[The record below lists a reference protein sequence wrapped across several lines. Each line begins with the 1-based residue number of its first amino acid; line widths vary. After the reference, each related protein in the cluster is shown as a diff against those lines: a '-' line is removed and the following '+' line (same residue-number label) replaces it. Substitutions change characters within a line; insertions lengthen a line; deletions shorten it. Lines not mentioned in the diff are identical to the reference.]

1 MSLRRLVDEHEGAE
15 RALVL
20 ANRSQPE
27 QLRAL
32 LAGMFAEQSVT
43 VDEAAVEGVP
53 EDTVLLLDG
62 EGEVLAQSPL
72 SAVSESL
79 LFTNSDAFVTGSTSL
94 EETNLPA
101 VITGL
106 EGVQFRL
113 RGYPQSHKEKLLLIA
128 VSRHIE
134 RTAWERG
141 AGTHRASF
149 QQLSRIVD
157 EQGTQR
163 VYRRL
168 GESGVDTH
176 VYGVDD
182 DGGAERAAELG
193 VTVHAGESADYRDSW
208 FVVHRP
214 PDAEQPEEPDP
225 LALLAIQGDDGVWDG
240 FFTSDPEQALAVDDY
255 VRREL

>member
-1 MSLRRLVDEHEGAE
+1 MSLRRLVDEYEGAE
-15 RALVL
+15 RGLVL

-27 QLRAL
+27 QLQSM
-32 LAGMFAEQSVT
+32 LAGMFAEQPVS
-43 VDEAAVEGVP
+43 VDEAAVEGIP
-53 EDTVLLLDG
+53 ENTVLLLDKTG
-62 EGEVLAQSPL
+62 NVLARSPL
-72 SAVSESL
+72 DAVSESL
-79 LFTNSDAFVTGSTSL
+79 LFTNSAAFVTGSIDL
-94 EETNLPA
+94 GEVALPE

-106 EGVQFRL
+106 EGVKFQL
-113 RGYPQSHKEKLLLIA
+113 RGYPRSHKEKLLLIA

-134 RTAWERG
+134 RTAWKHG

-149 QQLSRIVD
+149 QRLSRIVD
-157 EQGTQR
+157 ERGTQR

-176 VYGVDD
+176 VYGVE
-182 DGGAERAAELG
+182 DGGSARAAELG

-214 PDAEQPEEPDP
+214 PGAEQPGEPDP
-225 LALLAIQGDDGVWDG
+225 LALLAVQDDDGVWDG
-240 FFTSDPEQALAVDDY
+240 FFTTESEEALAVDDY